1 MKKIKLLAICMAIIL
16 LFVGCGN
23 ASDESKPTS
32 IDDEN
37 KKNQNESNDE
47 EKDDY
52 LSARMNLLSYS
63 EGEYPNDTVVVSV
76 IPTEATYLDGGAGG
90 YVPKNQ
96 DEWKVAISNAT
107 EHLQDMKYEVFPWED
122 MLPISISWVHDGLDD
137 VWSLNKDG
145 SLWGYHSYNDELF
158 TNNYIAP
165 EDAKPIVD
173 LIMQVYDYLRINPIE
188 PEEIRDIACAEL
200 VIKGKSY
207 FLKDEASLKILE
219 ETLKN
224 GKFVPGGT
232 GCIFQILKL
241 SLKNGENISVAVAV
255 DGCGIWHSDG
265 IYYDYGSEKARDV
278 FSLFG
283 LSWDDLD

>member
-1 MKKIKLLAICMAIIL
+1 MKKIKLLATCMAIIL

-32 IDDEN
+32 IDGEN
-37 KKNQNESNDE
+37 KKTNQNESDDE

-76 IPTEATYLDGGAGG
+76 IPTEATYLDGGEGG

-96 DEWKVAISNAT
+96 DEWKIAISNAT

-122 MLPISISWVHDGLDD
+122 MLPISISWVHDGFDD

-158 TNNYIAP
+158 TNNYIAAL
-165 EDAKPIVD
+165 DAKPIVD
-173 LIMQVYDYLRINPIE
+173 LIMQVYNYLKINPIE
-188 PEEIRDIACAEL
+188 PKEIKDIARAEL
-200 VIKGKSY
+200 VLKVKAIFWKKMQALKSW
-207 FLKDEASLKILE
+207 KK
-219 ETLKN
+219 
-224 GKFVPGGT
+224 P
-232 GCIFQILKL
+232 
-241 SLKNGENISVAVAV
+241 
-255 DGCGIWHSDG
+255 
-265 IYYDYGSEKARDV
+265 
-278 FSLFG
+278 
-283 LSWDDLD
+283 